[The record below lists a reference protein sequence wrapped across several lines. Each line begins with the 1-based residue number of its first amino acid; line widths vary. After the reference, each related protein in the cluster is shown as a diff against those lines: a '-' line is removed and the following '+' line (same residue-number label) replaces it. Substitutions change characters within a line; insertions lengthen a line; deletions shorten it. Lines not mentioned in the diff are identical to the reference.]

1 MVMLIKSG
9 SVRGEI
15 ERMRREME
23 RIWDRFSS
31 DLSTSTLERAWN
43 PSLDLMETEDSLTAE
58 VEVPGINPGDINIS
72 VTPDLLTVI
81 GEKKQE
87 PEAQEKNYHVMERA
101 YGRFSRSIALPTT
114 VNPDRVEARYKDGI
128 LRITMGKSKAV
139 KSKRIEVKTD

>member
-9 SVRGEI
+9 SVSGEL

-31 DLSTSTLERAWN
+31 ESSTSTLEQDWH

-58 VEVPGINPGDINIS
+58 VEVPGINPDDINIS
-72 VTPDLLTVI
+72 VTPDLLTVT
-81 GEKKQE
+81 GEKKQA
-87 PEAQEKNYHVMERA
+87 PGAQEKNYLVRERA
-101 YGRFSRSIALPTT
+101 SGRFSRSIALPTA

-128 LRITMGKSKAV
+128 LRINMGKRQAA
-139 KSKRIEVKTD
+139 KSKRIEVKPA